1 MAALKPFFISGFV
14 ALLLAAAGL
23 GLWLGLHGA
32 GNGWAV
38 LAAAAVPLSFFA
50 WLYLAKPARTGA
62 RPWWLMLGGVIGL
75 SVLDTTAPDQGRA
88 LWLIALCGFVGP
100 QLYVQWYS
108 FFPPRDA
115 GRLAD
120 GAVLPA
126 LSLYRPDGTPLT
138 ITEFFPGRTLWLF
151 YRGNWCPLCVAQVKE
166 LAAQYGALAARGVRM
181 VMVSPQPA
189 AASAALAAAVD
200 APLIF
205 VQDRDNAL
213 ARALG
218 IVDEHGLPL
227 GLTLLGYDEA
237 VPMPTVL
244 ISDGGKVVWRHLTD
258 NYRLRPE
265 PAVFLEALDA
275 LDGKPS

>member
-1 MAALKPFFISGFV
+1 MPALKPFFISGFV
-14 ALLLAAAGL
+14 TLLLGSAAL
-23 GLWLGLHGA
+23 GLWQGLQGA

-38 LAAAAVPLSFFA
+38 FAAAAVPLAFFA

-75 SVLDTTAPDQGRA
+75 SVLDTTAADQAQA
-88 LWLIALCGFVGP
+88 LWLIALAGFVGP

-108 FFPPRDA
+108 FFPPRETA
-115 GRLAD
+115 RLAD

-126 LSLYRPDGTPLT
+126 LNLYRPDGSVVTT
-138 ITEFFPGRTLWLF
+138 TECFPGRTLWLF

-166 LAAQYGALAARGVRM
+166 LAAQYRALAARGVRV

-189 AASAALAAAVD
+189 TATAALAAAVD

-205 VQDRDNAL
+205 LQDRDNAL

-227 GLTLLGYDEA
+227 GLALLGYEDA

-258 NYRLRPE
+258 NYRVRPE

-275 LDGKPS
+275 LDGKLS